1 MNDAHSWCT
10 FIPKF
15 TISVCQH
22 IEKTQKKMK
31 DIYIEQI
38 SIQKK
43 ERSCNDTDHLD
54 DVIVIITLDHN
65 AIFYFLTYTLTD

>member
-1 MNDAHSWCT
+1 
-10 FIPKF
+10 
-15 TISVCQH
+15 
-22 IEKTQKKMK
+22 MK